1 MSLVMDDCVEVD
13 STVELVGSE
22 LARDHDI
29 SPIPVLGESQSS
41 TCSILDKLKAP
52 TKSDLARKRKIEK
65 PKTPTAQTKIRRRL
79 FSM

>member
-29 SPIPVLGESQSS
+29 SPIPVVGESQSS